1 MKMLRVFMGEKD
13 HYKGVPM
20 HEYILK
26 RCYKIG
32 IAGATVFHGI
42 MGYGRKRH
50 IHRIDFF
57 SLSGDLPIVMEIV
70 DKKENIALIRDEISQ
85 LPFDGLMIEKEVEVT
100 FVNKEK

>member
-13 HYKGVPM
+13 HHKGIPM

-26 RCYKIG
+26 LCYQKG

-50 IHRIDFF
+50 IHRSDFF
-57 SLSGDLPIVMEIV
+57 SLSGDLPIVIEII

-100 FVNKEK
+100 FVNKLN